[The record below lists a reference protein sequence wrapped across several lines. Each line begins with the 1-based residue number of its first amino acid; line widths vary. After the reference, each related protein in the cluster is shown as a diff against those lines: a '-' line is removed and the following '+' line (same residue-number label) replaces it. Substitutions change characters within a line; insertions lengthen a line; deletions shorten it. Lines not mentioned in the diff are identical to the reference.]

1 MNAQHVI
8 YNEHNIE
15 CWVERQ
21 IDVLD
26 CKYELNQISTED
38 YHKKMD
44 EILSSSM
51 LLHIEKK
58 CKKMG
63 LLYTNYDNA
72 HLCLF
77 HHPLPS

>member
-1 MNAQHVI
+1 MNAQHVL

-21 IDVLD
+21 VDILD

-44 EILSSSM
+44 EINRQGEQFYALAYREDLQSDGSFVYE
-51 LLHIEKK
+51 L
-58 CKKMG
+58 
-63 LLYTNYDNA
+63 
-72 HLCLF
+72 
-77 HHPLPS
+77 

>member
-1 MNAQHVI
+1 MNAQHII

-44 EILSSSM
+44 EINRQSERFYAAAYREELQEDGSFVYE
-51 LLHIEKK
+51 L
-58 CKKMG
+58 
-63 LLYTNYDNA
+63 
-72 HLCLF
+72 
-77 HHPLPS
+77 

>member
-15 CWVERQ
+15 CWVERM
-21 IDVLD
+21 IDTLD

-44 EILSSSM
+44 EINRQSEQFYAAAYRDYLQ
-51 LLHIEKK
+51 ED
-58 CKKMG
+58 
-63 LLYTNYDNA
+63 TNYVYE
-72 HLCLF
+72 L
-77 HHPLPS
+77 